1 MRAGHGIAD
10 RLIAAGRTRRLIAD
24 AEAEAAAG
32 DPPPGTRAAIRG
44 AAVAR
49 DGAVVAASWT
59 SLVLD
64 LPDRERLLRLALPDD
79 VRADPEQV
87 ADMLD
92 QITITI
98 GTRRRSGGD

>member
-1 MRAGHGIAD
+1 MIAQWLI
-10 RLIAAGRTRRLIAD
+10 RLYDWFAQH
-24 AEAEAAAG
+24 
-32 DPPPGTRAAIRG
+32 
-44 AAVAR
+44 
-49 DGAVVAASWT
+49 
-59 SLVLD
+59 
-64 LPDRERLLRLALPDD
+64 RLLRLALPDD

>member
-1 MRAGHGIAD
+1 
-10 RLIAAGRTRRLIAD
+10 
-24 AEAEAAAG
+24 
-32 DPPPGTRAAIRG
+32 
-44 AAVAR
+44 VAR